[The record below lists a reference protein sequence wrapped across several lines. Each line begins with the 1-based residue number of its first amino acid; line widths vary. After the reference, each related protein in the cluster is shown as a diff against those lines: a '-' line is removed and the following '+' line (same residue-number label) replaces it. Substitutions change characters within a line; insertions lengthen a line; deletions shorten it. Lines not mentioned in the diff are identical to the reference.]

1 MRSPRPITVLIADD
15 HPIFRRGLCD
25 VIAGDPALRLI
36 GDAADG
42 EQAWQLIQEV
52 QPQVAVLDIHMPK
65 RSGIE
70 LSRLVAQHRLP
81 VELIILTMDAEEG
94 LLHEALNLGVKG
106 YLLKENAITELLHAI
121 PRVAGGDGF
130 ICPSLSGALMRRD
143 AAWQALR
150 KQKTGLARLTAT
162 ERQIL
167 KLIAE
172 DCTSKEIADLLEC
185 SVRTVETH
193 RLNISHKLE
202 LSGSHSLL
210 RFAFDHKGHL

>member
-36 GDAADG
+36 GEAADG

-70 LSRLVAQHRLP
+70 LSRLVTQHRLP
-81 VELIILTMDAEEG
+81 VELIMLTMDAEEG

-121 PRVAGGDGF
+121 PRVA
-130 ICPSLSGALMRRD
+130 
-143 AAWQALR
+143 
-150 KQKTGLARLTAT
+150 
-162 ERQIL
+162 
-167 KLIAE
+167 
-172 DCTSKEIADLLEC
+172 
-185 SVRTVETH
+185 
-193 RLNISHKLE
+193 
-202 LSGSHSLL
+202 
-210 RFAFDHKGHL
+210 